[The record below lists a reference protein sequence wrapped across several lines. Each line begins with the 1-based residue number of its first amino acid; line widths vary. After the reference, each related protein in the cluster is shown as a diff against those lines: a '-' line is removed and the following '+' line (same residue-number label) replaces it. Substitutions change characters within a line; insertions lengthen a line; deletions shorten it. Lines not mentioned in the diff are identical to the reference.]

1 MRAKT
6 CLHGTGATLVASE
19 SIWKHSKSEA
29 AKKGDSPVIQ
39 SGGQLGTGAKRMAG
53 EDVRD
58 ACRKE
63 RLGGTKSPGAKN
75 LARWQESGA

>member
-1 MRAKT
+1 M
-6 CLHGTGATLVASE
+6 GAPEGEIPPNKNPYFITR
-19 SIWKHSKSEA
+19 SI
-29 AKKGDSPVIQ
+29 VIQ
-39 SGGQLGTGAKRMAG
+39 SEVQLGTGAKRMAG

-75 LARWQESGA
+75 LAHWQKSGA